1 MAGDAALGGAAFL
14 AIAPARLPFAAAGHA
29 RACARPGAFPQDPRV
44 QARIVEAGR
53 GARWL
58 ADGWRLFRAAPVGW
72 LAAIF
77 GYWLLMTGVSLLPL
91 VGVAAAAV
99 LVPAFSVGFMALAR
113 AAGHHSPLQLGLLF
127 DGFRHGL
134 RAQMVLGVVYLV
146 ALGALLAASALA
158 DDGALAG
165 WMLTGQRPPD
175 EVLQSDAFV
184 GALMSAAALYMP
196 VMLAFWFTPLLA
208 AWHSTWPAKALLF
221 SLFAAMINSRA
232 VLAYGAVTAGVTLVI
247 PFVLL
252 SAPELPA
259 SGHYMF
265 PAGTPCSSL

>member
-1 MAGDAALGGAAFL
+1 
-14 AIAPARLPFAAAGHA
+14 
-29 RACARPGAFPQDPRV
+29 
-44 QARIVEAGR
+44 
-53 GARWL
+53 
-58 ADGWRLFRAAPVGW
+58 
-72 LAAIF
+72 
-77 GYWLLMTGVSLLPL
+77 MTGVSLLPL

-184 GALMSAAALYMP
+184 GALMAAAALYMP
-196 VMLAFWFTPLLA
+196 VMLAFWFAPPLA
-208 AWHSTWPAKALLF
+208 AWHSTGPAKALFF
-221 SLFAAMINSRA
+221 SFAAAMMNWRA
-232 VLAYGAVTAGVTLVI
+232 FLAYCPVAGGVTWG
-247 PFVLL
+247 L
-252 SAPELPA
+252 SFSVRFALAPRL
-259 SGHYMF
+259 
-265 PAGTPCSSL
+265 AGQ